1 MWKMFQRIFHVL
13 RKRFLRSATPD
24 AGEAVPRKEDSSKAS
39 IELSSDASPAPSPTE
54 PATMSADPLAKVNP
68 CQPVLD
74 LVAPSNGKPV
84 LLIGYYHPDR
94 QEHPTDAWFS
104 HLILYPYARKKSD
117 LLVFTPSACVK
128 DARALADQL
137 IAEAPAQK
145 KYQML
150 LVVHPAA
157 CDCQGTTCGILQLA
171 FDLTP
176 APILFRP
183 GEKLTAPKNIAR
195 HCFHPD
201 LRPYLKKKQP
211 PSTESACSKTSFRNM
226 APKTKDE
233 IQIERWNRML
243 KQKQSPTTFQQ
254 DFIRTPLMEIAEQ
267 ANGRPIIL
275 YGTFIDEKRTK
286 MVRSCFR
293 DIKPFFPDVPERSI
307 KVITDHLMIE
317 DAGNRAYSFGQIRQK
332 TERYGTRVLL
342 IGYPHLYINKGFLRC
357 GFRLAKNL
365 GISAILYNHARKA
378 GRFVLPE
385 AVLAKCYLP
394 DAGSYRTA

>member
-1 MWKMFQRIFHVL
+1 MWKIFQRIFHVL
-13 RKRFLRSATPD
+13 RKHFSHAIQPD
-24 AGEAVPRKEDSSKAS
+24 DGEAVPRKEDSSKAS
-39 IELSSDASPAPSPTE
+39 VERSSDASPASSPTE
-54 PATMSADPLAKVNP
+54 PETLPTAPPTKVDP

-74 LVAPSNGKPV
+74 LIAPANGQPV

-157 CDCQGTTCGILQLA
+157 CNCQGTACGILQLA
-171 FDLTP
+171 FDVTP
-176 APILFRP
+176 EPILFRP

-195 HCFHPD
+195 LCFHPD

-211 PSTESACSKTSFRNM
+211 TSTESARSKTSFRNM

-365 GISAILYNHARKA
+365 GINAILYNHARKA

-394 DAGSYRTA
+394 DAKIYC